1 MHKPTPIGGVIL
13 RPRAHASIQGL
24 ALGWAMSLTI
34 RPFAT
39 QATRSPMAMIGLR
52 RLFRATGAVLSRT
65 PADVAITPVRAPGV
79 RGEWVCDPGAAAS
92 SRIVL
97 YLHGGGYFFGAAA
110 MHRQITWRMSR
121 ALKRPVLAIDYRLAP
136 RHTFEHWRD
145 DAVAAYEHLLA
156 RGYRGED
163 IIVSGDSA
171 GGHLTLVLLQTLRD
185 RGLPLPAAGVCLSP
199 WTDLSGGSP
208 SIDGNAGRDPMI
220 PASTLRLLSR
230 YLLQERDAADPLV
243 SPLHG
248 SFSGL
253 PPLCVLVGSTEVLRD
268 DARRLAQRA
277 HGAGVSVRYE
287 EWHRMPHVFP
297 IFAAVLPEGRSAFRH
312 IARFIAGLEAGA
324 GRLAA

>member
-1 MHKPTPIGGVIL
+1 MTSEPLIL
-13 RPRAHASIQGL
+13 RPRETISGQAK
-24 ALGWAMSLTI
+24 ALGWALSMTI
-34 RPFAT
+34 RPIAVH
-39 QATRSPMAMIGLR
+39 ATRSPAAMIGLR

-65 PADVAITPVRAPGV
+65 PPQVDITPVHDEAA
-79 RGEWVCDPGAAAS
+79 RGEWVCDPAGAGS
-92 SRIVL
+92 SQVML

-110 MHRQITWRMSR
+110 MHRQITWRLSR

-145 DAVAAYEHLLA
+145 DAVAAFRHLLS

-163 IIVSGDSA
+163 IVVGGDSA

-208 SIDGNAGRDPMI
+208 SIRSNAARDPMI
-220 PASTLRLLSR
+220 PAATLLLLSR
-230 YLLQERDAADPLV
+230 YLLQDRDPHDPLV

-248 SFSGL
+248 DFSGL
-253 PPLCVLVGSTEVLRD
+253 PPLCVLVGGTEVLRD
-268 DARRLAQRA
+268 DSRRLAMRA
-277 HGAGVSVRYE
+277 REAGVQVHYE

-297 IFAAVLPEGRSAFRH
+297 IFAPVLPEGRSAFRH
-312 IARFIAGLEAGA
+312 IARFVNALDAA
-324 GRLAA
+324 RQHLAA